1 MAGGT
6 ISGAKC
12 SMETGSDWVNLHFR
26 IGSLFSVTL
35 SLEVFAM
42 DDNYRIADLTSE
54 YVAEINEL
62 QEKLK
67 EQTKEDIVLVA
78 YKAGE

>member
-1 MAGGT
+1 
-6 ISGAKC
+6 
-12 SMETGSDWVNLHFR
+12 
-26 IGSLFSVTL
+26 
-35 SLEVFAM
+35 M

-54 YVAEINEL
+54 CVAEINDL